1 MRKYAHKCS
10 SPLFALQRALESD
23 VRHRSDRFQQS
34 ACHRCARRRERRPI
48 DIAGRA
54 LQSGFR
60 PRYIPDP
67 ERRRLP
73 QILCRT
79 GSGRLHTQPIAC
91 SPRRSPRTSPC
102 SLGTASKAAFCSGQW
117 HARSDDARV
126 HVPRGG
132 ARRSTCVAP
141 DPWKHLNAVRRHR
154 CGSRTEAP
162 ETWAPNGQQR
172 TDRNDRLWMQCLRM
186 NQKQ

>member
-1 MRKYAHKCS
+1 LHYKGPWSRTSGIVAIASSRARVTAVHEEGSADRSTLLGVRSSLDSAPGTHLIPNDVAYRKS
-10 SPLFALQRALESD
+10 S
-23 VRHRSDRFQQS
+23 V
-34 ACHRCARRRERRPI
+34 ER
-48 DIAGRA
+48 
-54 LQSGFR
+54 
-60 PRYIPDP
+60 
-67 ERRRLP
+67 
-73 QILCRT
+73 

-132 ARRSTCVAP
+132 ARRSTCVAS